1 MASTEKLGVD
11 IIATDK
17 ASGPIKKVRG
27 EIDKVAD
34 SAKTTAKEARNLGG
48 SMGGV
53 GRGAGQAGI
62 QVQQFVGQVQAGTPF
77 LFAFSQQAT
86 DLGFVLGFPL
96 LGAVAGITASLAGP
110 FIQALMG
117 ASEEMTKMRDS
128 VDKMFTSFDKMTPAI
143 KQFVVLDL
151 KREATEAVSALAKA
165 QQALNEASKSSLT
178 SAQKITELTA
188 ARDLEQ
194 AKLGVVVEKIGLATG
209 VLNIHQESITE
220 VITKLSDEV
229 FLYGKSAEQILAY
242 QLATQGATQEE
253 IKLAVG
259 LHETLTALKEAE
271 KATKELAAAR
281 ELAEKKAKRDALERM
296 KLIANSMTAEQKFM
310 MESQRLQ
317 KILQGPDGVFDSTE
331 IEAYRV
337 AIEDVAA
344 KLFKAGVATD
354 EMSEADRKLKE
365 DMEALNGAFRKI
377 GEDGLKRIE
386 DSFVNLINGSK
397 SVKDSFKDMAKSIID
412 DLIRMQV
419 RANITGPLQS
429 ALTGLFGGASSSPIP
444 VTDLSSPAGSLPTFA
459 GGGFTGMSGRSGG
472 IDGRGGFPAILHPNE
487 TVVDHTRG
495 QGMGGVNVTLNIST
509 GVSQTVRAEIAN
521 LLPQITAATKA
532 AVADARQRGGG
543 YSKSLVGA

>member
-1 MASTEKLGVD
+1 MYIRIEAED
-11 IIATDK
+11 A

-27 EIDKVAD
+27 EIDKVAN
-34 SAKTTAKEARNLGG
+34 SAKTTAKEARSLGG

-62 QVQQFVGQVQAGTPF
+62 QLQQFVGQVQAGTPA

-117 ASEEMTKMRDS
+117 ASEEMNKMRDS
-128 VDKMFTSFDKMTPAI
+128 VDKMFTSFDKMTPAV
-143 KQFVVLDL
+143 KQFVILDL
-151 KREATEAVSALAKA
+151 KREATEAASSLAEA
-165 QQALNEASKSSLT
+165 QKALNEASNTSRT
-178 SAQKITELTA
+178 SAQQITELTA

-194 AKLGVVVEKIGLATG
+194 AKLAVVVEKIGLATG
-209 VLNIHQESITE
+209 ALNIHQDAINE

-229 FLYGKSAEQILAY
+229 LLYGKSAEQVLAY
-242 QLATQGATQEE
+242 QLATQGATEEE

-259 LHETLTALKEAE
+259 LQETLTALKEAE
-271 KATKELAAAR
+271 KATKALAEAR
-281 ELAEKKAKRDALERM
+281 DLAEKKAKRDALERM
-296 KLIANSMTAEQKFM
+296 KLIANSMSAEQKFM

-365 DMEALNGAFRKI
+365 DMEALNGAFKKI
-377 GEDGLKRIE
+377 GEDGLKKIE

-429 ALTGLFGGASSSPIP
+429 ALSGFFGGAPKSPIE
-444 VTDLSSPAGSLPTFA
+444 VTDLSSPAGSLPKFA
-459 GGGFTGMSGRSGG
+459 GGGFTGMGSRSGG
-472 IDGRGGFPAILHPNE
+472 VDGRGGFPAILHPNE

>member
-1 MASTEKLGVD
+1 MASTEKVQVD

-27 EIDKVAD
+27 EIDKVAE
-34 SAKTTAKEARNLGG
+34 SAKVTAKQTRNLGG
-48 SMGGV
+48 AMGGV

-77 LFAFSQQAT
+77 LLAFSQQST

-117 ASEEMTKMRDS
+117 ASVEMTKMRDS
-128 VDKMFTSFDKMTPAI
+128 VDKMFTSFDKMTPAV

-151 KREATEAVSALAKA
+151 KREASEAASALAKA
-165 QQALNEASKSSLT
+165 QQALNEASNTSRT
-178 SAQKITELTA
+178 SAQQITELTA

-209 VLNIHQESITE
+209 VLNVHQESITE

-229 FLYGKSAEQILAY
+229 LLYGKSAEQILAY
-242 QLATQGATQEE
+242 QLATQGATEEE

-259 LHETLTALKEAE
+259 LQETLNSLKEAE
-271 KATKELAAAR
+271 KATKALAAAR
-281 ELAEKKAKRDALERM
+281 DLAEKKAKRDALERM
-296 KLIANSMTAEQKFM
+296 KLISNSMSAEHKFM

-344 KLFKAGVATD
+344 KLFKAGQATD

-365 DMEALNGAFRKI
+365 DMEALNGAFKKI

-397 SVKDSFKDMAKSIID
+397 SVKDSFKDMARSIID

-419 RANITGPLQS
+419 RASITGPLQS
-429 ALTGLFGGASSSPIP
+429 ALTGLFGGAPSAPIP
-444 VTDLSSPAGSLPTFA
+444 VTDLSSPAGSLPSFA
-459 GGGFTGMSGRSGG
+459 GGGYTGMSRRSGG
-472 IDGRGGFPAILHPNE
+472 VDGKGGFPAILHPNE

>member
-1 MASTEKLGVD
+1 MASTERMYIRIEAED
-11 IIATDK
+11 A

-27 EIDKVAD
+27 EIDKVAN
-34 SAKTTAKEARNLGG
+34 SAKTTAKEARSLGG

-62 QVQQFVGQVQAGTPF
+62 QLQQFVGQVQAGTPA

-117 ASEEMTKMRDS
+117 ASEEMNKMRDS
-128 VDKMFTSFDKMTPAI
+128 VDKMFTSFDKMTPAV
-143 KQFVVLDL
+143 KQFVILDL
-151 KREATEAVSALAKA
+151 KREATEAASSLAEA
-165 QQALNEASKSSLT
+165 QKALNEASNTSRT
-178 SAQKITELTA
+178 SAQQITELTA

-194 AKLGVVVEKIGLATG
+194 AKLAVVVEKIGLATG
-209 VLNIHQESITE
+209 ALNIHQDAINE

-229 FLYGKSAEQILAY
+229 LLYGKSAEQVLAY
-242 QLATQGATQEE
+242 QLATQGATEEE

-259 LHETLTALKEAE
+259 LQETLTALKEAE
-271 KATKELAAAR
+271 KATKALAEAR
-281 ELAEKKAKRDALERM
+281 DLAEKKAKRDALERM
-296 KLIANSMTAEQKFM
+296 KLIANSMSAEQKFM

-365 DMEALNGAFRKI
+365 DMEALNGAFKKI
-377 GEDGLKRIE
+377 GEDGLKKIE

-429 ALTGLFGGASSSPIP
+429 ALSGFFGGAPKSPIE
-444 VTDLSSPAGSLPTFA
+444 VTDLSSPAGSLPKFA
-459 GGGFTGMSGRSGG
+459 GGGFTGMGSRSGG
-472 IDGRGGFPAILHPNE
+472 VDGRGGFPAILHPNE

>member
-1 MASTEKLGVD
+1 MASNEKMNIDLT
-11 IIATDK
+11 ATDK

-27 EIDKVAD
+27 EIDKVAN
-34 SAKTTAKEARNLGG
+34 SAKVTAKEARNLGG

-62 QVQQFVGQVQAGTPF
+62 QVQQLVGQVQAGTPF

-128 VDKMFTSFDKMTPAI
+128 IDKMFTSFDKMTPAV
-143 KQFVVLDL
+143 KQFVILDL
-151 KREATEAVSALAKA
+151 KREATEAASALAKA
-165 QQALNEASKSSLT
+165 QQALNEASKSSIK
-178 SAQKITELTA
+178 SAKQITELTA

-194 AKLGVVVEKIGLATG
+194 AKLDVVVEKIGLATG
-209 VLNIHQESITE
+209 VLNIHQESITD

-229 FLYGKSAEQILAY
+229 LLYGKSAEQILAY

-253 IKLAVG
+253 INLAVG
-259 LHETLTALKEAE
+259 LQKTLTSLKDAE
-271 KATKELAAAR
+271 KATKALAAAR

-296 KLIANSMTAEQKFM
+296 KLIANSMSAEQKFM
-310 MESQRLQ
+310 MESKRLQ

-344 KLFKAGVATD
+344 KLFKAGVATN

-365 DMEALNGAFRKI
+365 DMEALNGAFKKI

-397 SVKDSFKDMAKSIID
+397 SLKDSFKDMARSIID
-412 DLIRMQV
+412 DIIRMQV
-419 RANITGPLQS
+419 RASITGPLQS
-429 ALTGLFGGASSSPIP
+429 GLTGLFGGAPSSPIP
-444 VTDLSSPAGSLPTFA
+444 VSDLNNGVMTPVASAE
-459 GGGFTGMSGRSGG
+459 GGGFTGMGSRSGG
-472 IDGRGGFPAILHPNE
+472 VDGRGGFPAILHPNE

-495 QGMGGVNVTLNIST
+495 QGTGGVNVTLNIST
-509 GVSQTVRAEIAN
+509 GVSQTVRAEIAQ
-521 LLPQITAATKA
+521 LMPQIAAATKQ
-532 AVADARQRGGG
+532 AVVDARRRGGSFASAFG
-543 YSKSLVGA
+543 G